1 MLSQMRAEDQGSR
14 VMDDTSG
21 RVLIVMWDREGLD
34 SVVDATQLDQDNIW
48 NILSDNGQTV
58 DKVDSVLMRLRFR
71 ARFNSHRC
79 CEIYA
84 INVDEAITGDDI
96 GDWFEVN
103 PQGAADLIR
112 SRGTRLL
119 SQRTQEARVV
129 IS

>member
-1 MLSQMRAEDQGSR
+1 MRNEDQGSR
-14 VMDDTSG
+14 VMEDQDG

-34 SVVDATQLDQDNIW
+34 SVLDATQMNQDDIW

-58 DKVDSVLMRLRFR
+58 GKLDNALLGLKLR

-96 GDWFEVN
+96 GDW
-103 PQGAADLIR
+103 
-112 SRGTRLL
+112 
-119 SQRTQEARVV
+119 
-129 IS
+129 

>member
-1 MLSQMRAEDQGSR
+1 LSKMRNEDQGSR
-14 VMDDTSG
+14 VMEDQDG

-34 SVVDATQLDQDNIW
+34 SVLDATQMNQDDIW

-58 DKVDSVLMRLRFR
+58 GKLDNALLGLKLR

-112 SRGTRLL
+112 ARGTRLL
-119 SQRTQEARVV
+119 SQRSREARVV
-129 IS
+129 IT

>member
-1 MLSQMRAEDQGSR
+1 MEDQ
-14 VMDDTSG
+14 DG

-34 SVVDATQLDQDNIW
+34 SVLDATQMNQDDIW

-58 DKVDSVLMRLRFR
+58 DKVDNALLGLKLR

-96 GDWFEVN
+96 GDWFDVN

-119 SQRTQEARVV
+119 SQRSREARVV
-129 IS
+129 IT

>member
-1 MLSQMRAEDQGSR
+1 MEDQ
-14 VMDDTSG
+14 DG

-34 SVVDATQLDQDNIW
+34 SVLDATQMNQDDIW

-58 DKVDSVLMRLRFR
+58 GKLDNALLGLKLR

-112 SRGTRLL
+112 ARGTRLL
-119 SQRTQEARVV
+119 SQRSREARVV
-129 IS
+129 IT